1 MKLSVRTIFAAI
13 FTLLFSI
20 SCEEKLELSAPALS
34 NVSITAV
41 GVNSASFSASITKS
55 GNQAILDHGF
65 TISTSDGVPVI
76 DDNSVKK
83 GAIDMA
89 TPTPILLTGAH
100 TNLQIAADYY
110 VHAFIVLQSGP
121 IFSEV
126 TKFKTSEVLQPGI
139 KTDGAD
145 SVTYN
150 SIRLRGAII
159 SKGTYPISEY
169 GIVWSGTNNP
179 TTESGARYTVKNDV
193 SGFPHSFATH
203 ARGLSPN
210 TTYHY
215 RAYVI
220 SNGVTS
226 YGENLNFKTDNE
238 IQPKV
243 QTGDAKPYARGSYL
257 WGEITARG
265 TSAISQYGICWST
278 GENPTVSGEK
288 LIFSGDVNQVPKSFG
303 GDAINLTPG
312 TTYHYR
318 AFVTMNGV
326 TTYGAD
332 RVFQTNTER
341 QPTVITD
348 PPKAGGLTSYL
359 LGRITARGDGDIS
372 QYGMCW
378 STNANPTTADAK
390 FVYNGNITSF
400 PKAITVFIEN
410 LLPVTTYHYRAFVT
424 MNGVTTYGANQSFKT
439 STR

>member
-1 MKLSVRTIFAAI
+1 MKSLTHIILSL
-13 FTLLFSI
+13 TLFLTLI
-20 SCEEKLELSAPALS
+20 LSCKEKLELSAPTLS
-34 NVSITAV
+34 DVSITAV
-41 GVNSASFSASITKS
+41 GVNSASFSSSITKS

-65 TISTSDGVPVI
+65 TISATDGGPVI
-76 DDNSVKK
+76 DDNSIRK

-89 TPTPILLTGAH
+89 TPTPILISGSAA
-100 TNLQIAADYY
+100 NLQTATDYY
-110 VHAFIVLQSGP
+110 IRAFVLLQSGP
-121 IFSEV
+121 VFSEV
-126 TKFKTSEVLQPGI
+126 IKFKTSEVFQPGI
-139 KTDGAD
+139 KTDAFD

-150 SIRLRGAII
+150 SARLRATII
-159 SKGTYPISEY
+159 SKGTYPVSEF
-169 GIVWSGTNNP
+169 GIVWSGNNNP
-179 TTESGARYTVKNDV
+179 TTESATRFSVTTDIPGV
-193 SGFPHSFATH
+193 PHAFATH

-210 TTYHY
+210 TAYHY
-215 RAYVI
+215 RAYAI

-226 YGENLNFKTDNE
+226 YGENLSFTTANE

-257 WGEITARG
+257 WGEITAMG
-265 TSAISQYGICWST
+265 SSAISQYGICWST

-288 LIFSGDVNQVPKSFG
+288 LAFNGNVNQVPKSFG

-326 TTYGAD
+326 TTYGD
-332 RVFQTNTER
+332 NRTFNTDKER

-348 PPKAGGLTSYL
+348 PPKAGGLTAYL
-359 LGRITARGDGDIS
+359 LGRITTRGDGTIS

-378 STNANPTTADAK
+378 STRVNPTIDDSK

-424 MNGVTTYGANQSFKT
+424 MNGVTTYGGNQSFKT